1 MNESGNLLVFRLD
14 ARRYAL
20 ALESVDRVISAV
32 DVTPLPAAPDAVMGL
47 RHVAGQVVPVFD
59 LRLRFRM
66 VQRGVSPADQMI
78 LACAEGRRVAL
89 PVDAPDGL
97 AGLPPEGW
105 LAPEEVLAG
114 LTHLRGILRCGDGLI
129 LIQDLAQFLS
139 ADESR
144 ALDAALGCAGASG
157 S

>member
-32 DVTPLPAAPDAVMGL
+32 DVTPLPAAPDAVMGIIN
-47 RHVAGQVVPVFD
+47 VAGQVVPVFD

-66 VQRGVSPADQMI
+66 VQRGVSPAGQMI

-89 PVDAPDGL
+89 PVDSTDGL
-97 AGLPPEGW
+97 AGLRPGGW
-105 LAPEEVLAG
+105 LAPGGG
-114 LTHLRGILRCGDGLI
+114 LPGRTRPRGTR
-129 LIQDLAQFLS
+129 
-139 ADESR
+139 R
-144 ALDAALGCAGASG
+144 
-157 S
+157 